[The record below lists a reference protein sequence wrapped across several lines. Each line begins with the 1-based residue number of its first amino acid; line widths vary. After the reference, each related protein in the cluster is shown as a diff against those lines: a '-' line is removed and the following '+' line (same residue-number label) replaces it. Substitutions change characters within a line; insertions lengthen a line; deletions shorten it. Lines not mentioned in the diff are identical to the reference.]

1 MSFGGIATAVAIGTA
16 TNVLTSK
23 ILGGGKKQQ
32 QEQVAI
38 GGGTAPSLTP
48 GPDAQITPVEGSE
61 VQEFGE
67 FTYEDPA
74 KPVQNNAEILAMLQ
88 EVGVD
93 PSDLDQ
99 FGIAGMAVGG
109 ALNAANGGEL
119 SIQELIAKFE
129 KEGGLLDL
137 DAKELEEFKKSLS
150 AEGPEKTGIMDLIPD
165 IDFKQTKDVDLYDST
180 SPMPMQID
188 GDLMKETGLAS
199 LDATLNPTLRER
211 YDSFMSRF
219 SPETQE
225 LFAGSIS
232 QIGTA
237 LGERLASE
245 ILGDDEPTRR
255 VTIQST
261 NTLPPGGLGAKRDYL
276 KNIQPITG
284 TAFAG
289 SRGFK
294 NGGTLDRPM
303 FKPMLDGG
311 DIEGPGGP
319 KDDLIPVTASDGE
332 FMLSN
337 AAVKHLGKGNHQ
349 KGIAML
355 EKFNKQGNRK
365 YG

>member
-1 MSFGGIATAVAIGTA
+1 MLGNILAQIAVGVA
-16 TNVLTSK
+16 TNVATNK
-23 ILGGGKKQQ
+23 ILGEP
-32 QEQVAI
+32 EQPTSI
-38 GGGTAPSLTP
+38 GAGTAPSLSP
-48 GPDAQITPVEGSE
+48 GPDAQITPVEGSQ
-61 VQEFGE
+61 VKEFGE
-67 FTYEDPA
+67 FTYDDPA
-74 KPVQNNAEILAMLQ
+74 KPAREEEEILTMLQ
-88 EVGVD
+88 DAGINL
-93 PSDLDQ
+93 SDLSKL
-99 FGIAGMAVGG
+99 GIAGMAIGG

-119 SIQELIAKFE
+119 SIEELIAKFE

-137 DAKELEEFKKSLS
+137 DAKELEEFKKILL

-180 SPMPMQID
+180 SSMPIQID

-211 YDSFMSRF
+211 FDSFMSRF

-225 LFAGSIS
+225 LFAGSIN

-237 LGERLASE
+237 LGQRLASE
-245 ILGDDEPTRR
+245 ILGEDEPTRR

-261 NTLPPGGLGAKRDYL
+261 NTLPAGGLGTKRDYL
-276 KNIQPITG
+276 RNIRPITG

-319 KDDLIPVTASDGE
+319 KDDLIPVMASDGE